1 MSSSPI
7 PEAIVLSIEEQA
19 LNQKKVLIMASKSI
33 EILEPNMLL
42 GHPLPPRNPT
52 DLWAKAKR
60 NITIRRKISQHFL
73 PRSVSFYFTFSN
85 TPISKKKK
93 DKSLPIPLYTQR
105 EGAHRALQ
113 GSDLAPFLKIGVKV
127 E

>member
-1 MSSSPI
+1 MSSSPTGD
-7 PEAIVLSIEEQA
+7 AIVLSIEEQA

-42 GHPLPPRNPT
+42 GHPLPPRNPA

-73 PRSVSFYFTFSN
+73 PRSVSFYFIFFFFN
-85 TPISKKKK
+85 I
-93 DKSLPIPLYTQR
+93 
-105 EGAHRALQ
+105 
-113 GSDLAPFLKIGVKV
+113 
-127 E
+127 

>member
-42 GHPLPPRNPT
+42 GHPLPPRNPA

-73 PRSVSFYFTFSN
+73 PRSVSFYF
-85 TPISKKKK
+85 I
-93 DKSLPIPLYTQR
+93 LL
-105 EGAHRALQ
+105 L
-113 GSDLAPFLKIGVKV
+113 GSVLS
-127 E
+127 